1 MKPAHFLLVCV
12 LFPAPILACNGSQPP
27 EIQILPTDE
36 PPGVGEK
43 AEKGY
48 AASEP
53 VIAALEKFKADH
65 GSYPEKLTELVPDYL
80 PESPTMPDGL
90 EYSYSSTG
98 DGYAFSFHYR
108 GPGLNTCTY
117 TPEEKE
123 WKCSGAY

>member
-1 MKPAHFLLVCV
+1 MKRDFLRITTGVAL
-12 LFPAPILACNGSQPP
+12 LASLLACTGAG
-27 EIQILPTDE
+27 ILPTDE

-53 VIAALEKFKADH
+53 VIAALESYKADH
-65 GSYPEKLTELVPDYL
+65 GAYPEDLIELVPGYL
-80 PESPTMPDGL
+80 TIVPTKTDEL
-90 EYSYSSTG
+90 DFSYSSA
-98 DGYAFSFHYR
+98 DGSYHFSFHYI
-108 GPGLNTCTY
+108 GPGMNTCSY